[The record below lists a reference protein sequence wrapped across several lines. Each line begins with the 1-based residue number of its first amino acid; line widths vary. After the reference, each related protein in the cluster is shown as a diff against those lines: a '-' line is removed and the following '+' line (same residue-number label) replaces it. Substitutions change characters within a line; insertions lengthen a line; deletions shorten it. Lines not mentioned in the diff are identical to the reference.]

1 LLPEPRWFN
10 ALSIAKFCSDSE
22 KAIHKLSKDH
32 PDYDPGVVEQK
43 IQHILGPHSCEKFE
57 EGNPGGCDGCPFKG
71 KITSPIVLGKK
82 ILREEEEK
90 EEEEEEDVDLSRV
103 PLGQETKLPKLP
115 EPFFRAANGGLY
127 MHVSDDEPAKLVYE
141 NIMYV
146 VNRMTDPT
154 PAIGDVAVLRV
165 HMPKDGVREFIIPN
179 IKISE
184 PRELRKELAKHG
196 ILAPES
202 QSKLIS
208 KFVLDSVKRLQD
220 KRRAN
225 LMRAQFGWADNDTKF
240 IVGDREI
247 TATGVHHAPASSVTE
262 DIVPYF
268 EPRGTLEEW
277 KKVWKLYG
285 RKGMEMQAFIA
296 LTGFGSPLLKF
307 TEQKGI
313 VLNLVHSL
321 AGTGKTTVLRM
332 VNSVCGNPELL
343 LGTKDDTQVGKIL
356 KVGILNNIANTID
369 EMTNLDGAELSSVLY
384 AFSQGKGKERGEAA
398 TNKLRINN
406 TTWRSFTVSSSNASF
421 QQKLTSTKTTPD
433 GELMRLLEFKTSYTK
448 NDKGENIISTQEGKD
463 LFDHTLNNNYGHAIV
478 PFMQWV
484 IGNLEETKVTLR
496 RVQRRIDAELGLT
509 QRERTWS
516 AAIAANIT
524 GGLIAERLGL
534 LPDWDIGRIHRV
546 VTPKLLEM
554 REDSIAPV
562 SSASAVVGEYLNT
575 YSHNMLV
582 VDSAG
587 FPLEEPRGELLHRY
601 EQGPCRL
608 FITAGHFKRYCGDFQ
623 IDYKDTLKE
632 LEKRHLYLSAQS
644 KRLSTGMKKHVTTP
658 VHCLVFDT
666 SHPDFISMEP
676 LVESIKARQDDESR
690 EDNV

>member
-1 LLPEPRWFN
+1 
-10 ALSIAKFCSDSE
+10 
-22 KAIHKLSKDH
+22 
-32 PDYDPGVVEQK
+32 
-43 IQHILGPHSCEKFE
+43 
-57 EGNPGGCDGCPFKG
+57 
-71 KITSPIVLGKK
+71 
-82 ILREEEEK
+82 
-90 EEEEEEDVDLSRV
+90 
-103 PLGQETKLPKLP
+103 
-115 EPFFRAANGGLY
+115 
-127 MHVSDDEPAKLVYE
+127 
-141 NIMYV
+141 
-146 VNRMTDPT
+146 
-154 PAIGDVAVLRV
+154 
-165 HMPKDGVREFIIPN
+165 
-179 IKISE
+179 
-184 PRELRKELAKHG
+184 
-196 ILAPES
+196 
-202 QSKLIS
+202 
-208 KFVLDSVKRLQD
+208 
-220 KRRAN
+220 
-225 LMRAQFGWADNDTKF
+225 
-240 IVGDREI
+240 
-247 TATGVHHAPASSVTE
+247 
-262 DIVPYF
+262 
-268 EPRGTLEEW
+268 
-277 KKVWKLYG
+277 
-285 RKGMEMQAFIA
+285 MQAFIA

-534 LPDWDIGRIHRV
+534 LPDWDNARR
-546 VTPKLLEM
+546 
-554 REDSIAPV
+554 
-562 SSASAVVGEYLNT
+562 LN
-575 YSHNMLV
+575 SP
-582 VDSAG
+582 S
-587 FPLEEPRGELLHRY
+587 
-601 EQGPCRL
+601 Q
-608 FITAGHFKRYCGDFQ
+608 
-623 IDYKDTLKE
+623 
-632 LEKRHLYLSAQS
+632 
-644 KRLSTGMKKHVTTP
+644 
-658 VHCLVFDT
+658 
-666 SHPDFISMEP
+666 
-676 LVESIKARQDDESR
+676 
-690 EDNV
+690 